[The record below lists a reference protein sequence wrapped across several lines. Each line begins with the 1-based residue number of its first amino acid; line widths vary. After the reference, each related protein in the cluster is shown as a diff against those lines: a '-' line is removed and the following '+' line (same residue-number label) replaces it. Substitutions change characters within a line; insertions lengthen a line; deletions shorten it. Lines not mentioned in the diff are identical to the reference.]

1 MSDEKANNS
10 LVEADLCSFSYDCNG
25 TRAQNWVTNSGTTA
39 VQVAGTKYCLDAGS
53 CAYISDIIHVSEPIE
68 IP

>member
-1 MSDEKANNS
+1 MSDEKTNNS

-25 TRAQNWVTNSGTTA
+25 TMAQNWANSGTTA
-39 VQVAGTKYCLDAGS
+39 VQVAGTNYCLDAGP
-53 CAYISDIIHVSEPIE
+53 CVYISDTIHVSELIE